1 MSVSSTIV
9 TSSLLHAPVGI
20 VFAIF
25 GMALAIL
32 LPGIGSGK
40 GVGLV
45 GEAAS
50 GLLIEEAEK
59 FGKSL
64 VLQLMPASQGLYG
77 FVIFIMA
84 LGQVSTD
91 MTVLHGLFILACCL
105 PIAVVGWPTAM
116 FQAKI
121 AAAGIGVLSRNEPQM
136 TKSIIYAVMVE
147 TYALLGFVSS
157 LIMLNA
163 VSF

>member
-1 MSVSSTIV
+1 MVALDVMQHS
-9 TSSLLHAPVGI
+9 GG
-20 VFAIF
+20 VFIAVL
-25 GMALAIL
+25 GMALAVL

-50 GLLIEEAEK
+50 GLLVSEAEK

-64 VLQLMPASQGLYG
+64 VMQLMPASQGLYG

-84 LGQVSTD
+84 MGQLKTD
-91 MTVLHGLFILACCL
+91 MTILHGLYVMMCCL
-105 PIAVVGWPTAM
+105 PIAIVGWPTAM
-116 FQAKI
+116 AQARI
-121 AAAGIGVLSRNEPQM
+121 AVAGIGILSRNESQM
-136 TKSIIYAVMVE
+136 TKSIIYCVMVE
-147 TYALLGFVSS
+147 TYALLAFVTS
-157 LIMLNA
+157 LILLNA

>member
-1 MSVSSTIV
+1 MNHV
-9 TSSLLHAPVGI
+9 LNANGGI
-20 VFAIF
+20 FLAVL
-25 GMALAIL
+25 GMALAVF
-32 LPGIGSGK
+32 LPGIGSAK

-50 GLLIEEAEK
+50 GLLVAEPEK

-84 LGQVSTD
+84 MGQLNTD
-91 MTVLHGLFILACCL
+91 MTLLHGLYLLMCCL
-105 PIAVVGWPTAM
+105 PIAIVGWPSAM
-116 FQAKI
+116 AQARI
-121 AAAGIGVLSRNEPQM
+121 AAAGISVLSKNESQM
-136 TKSIIYAVMVE
+136 TKSVIYAVMVE
-147 TYALLGFVSS
+147 TYALLAFVTS
-157 LIMLNA
+157 LILLNA

>member
-1 MSVSSTIV
+1 MGFIDA
-9 TSSLLHAPVGI
+9 LQAPGG
-20 VFAIF
+20 VFIAIL
-25 GMALAIL
+25 GMALAVI
-32 LPGIGSGK
+32 LPGIGSGI
-40 GVGLV
+40 GVGMV

-50 GLLIEEAEK
+50 GLLVEEPEK

-84 LGQVSTD
+84 LGNVRAD
-91 MTVLHGLFILACCL
+91 MSILEGFYILSCCL

-116 FQAKI
+116 AQARV
-121 AAAGIGVLSRNEPQM
+121 AAAGIGVLSRNESQM

-147 TYALLGFVSS
+147 TYALLAFVTS
-157 LIMLNA
+157 LIMLNS
-163 VSF
+163 VTF